1 MSGLVDRIERGNI
14 SSYEQGRAR
23 VTVPERSD
31 AVTQPLFVSA
41 GALDGKGS
49 PPPVGTQVVF
59 VEFSDGDGAILARME

>member
-1 MSGLVDRIERGNI
+1 MVERVERGKI
-14 SSYEQGRAR
+14 SSYELARAR

-31 AVTQPLFVSA
+31 AVTQPLFVSK
-41 GALDGKGS
+41 GALDGEGA